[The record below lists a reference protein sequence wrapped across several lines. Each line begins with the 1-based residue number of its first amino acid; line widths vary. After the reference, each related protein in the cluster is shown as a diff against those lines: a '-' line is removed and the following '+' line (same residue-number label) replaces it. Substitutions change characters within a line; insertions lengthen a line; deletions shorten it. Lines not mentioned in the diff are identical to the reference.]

1 MKTDMK
7 TMRTFLMALGAAAL
21 AGCAA
26 TSTTVVTEPVGPDLA
41 RPKINVEAGQG
52 RLLVYTARDV
62 GIGDPVAYFPTH
74 SAYRILN
81 DDGTPLRT
89 VDNRSSTFDQ
99 QPLTVTLPVGKYK
112 VKGRATNAGE
122 VIVPVVVA
130 ENKTTVV
137 DLEGSVFPQH
147 GPTGA
152 GQWIRLPDGKVIGM
166 REE

>member
-1 MKTDMK
+1 MK
-7 TMRTFLMALGAAAL
+7 TMRLILTAIGVATLV
-21 AGCAA
+21 GCAA
-26 TSTTVVTEPVGPDLA
+26 TSTTVVTDPVGPDLA
-41 RPKINVEAGQG
+41 QPKINVNAGQG

-74 SAYRILN
+74 SAYKILK
-81 DDGTPLRT
+81 DDGSVLRR

-122 VIVPVVVA
+122 VVVPVVVA

-137 DLEGSVFPQH
+137 DLEGSAFPQH
-147 GPTGA
+147 APTGA

-166 REE
+166 RVE

>member
-1 MKTDMK
+1 MFMKTIK
-7 TMRTFLMALGAAAL
+7 LALTAIGVALL

-26 TSTTVVTEPVGPDLA
+26 TSTTVVNAPVGPDLA
-41 RPKINVEAGQG
+41 QPKINLNAGQG
-52 RLLVYTARDV
+52 HLLVYTARDV

-74 SAYRILN
+74 SAYRIFK
-81 DDGTPLRT
+81 DDGSALRR

-99 QPLTVTLPVGKYK
+99 QPRLVTLPVGTYK

-122 VIVPVVVA
+122 VLVPVVVA

-137 DLEGSVFPQH
+137 DLEGNTLPQH
-147 GPTGA
+147 APTGA

-166 REE
+166 RVE